1 MLKLIRARLHMI
13 AKRREDRLV
22 FDLQTAVAESFGY
35 LSAHGAARV
44 ARR

>member
-13 AKRREDRLV
+13 AGRREDRLV

-35 LSAHGAARV
+35 KPHARPARV
-44 ARR
+44 RAC